1 VYLIGRWLIVHYNA
15 SGLLKDQV
23 GSSREFTVED
33 QTISTAEDHF
43 TDVSGYVDLLKTGRG
58 ILVQAEVTA
67 STIEE
72 CSRCLKEAEFELEV
86 EFEEEFRPVN
96 RFSGMIEADDESP
109 PDFDYSVN
117 EDNTI
122 DFRES
127 FRQAFVSAIPMAPLC
142 KPECKGLCSE
152 CSIDLNLED
161 CDCNEID
168 GLPEWAAS
176 LKSLEIN

>member
-1 VYLIGRWLIVHYNA
+1 MHYNA

-23 GSSREFTVED
+23 GSSREFIIEGE
-33 QTISTAEDHF
+33 TISVFEDHF
-43 TDVSGYVDLLKTGRG
+43 TDVYGHVDLLKTDRG

-72 CSRCLKEAEFELEV
+72 CSRCLKEAEFELDV
-86 EFEEEFRPVN
+86 EFEEEFQPVN
-96 RFSGMIEADDESP
+96 RFTGMVEADDDDGQSP
-109 PDFDYSVN
+109 PDSGYSVD

-142 KPECKGLCSE
+142 KPECKGLCIE
-152 CSIDLNLED
+152 CSIDLNFEECD
-161 CDCNEID
+161 CDETT
-168 GLPEWAAS
+168 GLPEWSAS
-176 LKSLEIN
+176 LKSLDIN

>member
-1 VYLIGRWLIVHYNA
+1 VHYNA

-23 GSSREFTVED
+23 GSSREFTIESEI
-33 QTISTAEDHF
+33 ISIAEDRF
-43 TDVSGYVDLLKTGRG
+43 TDVCGHVDLLKTGRG

-67 STIEE
+67 STTEE
-72 CSRCLKEAEFELEV
+72 CSRCLKETKFELDV
-86 EFEEEFRPVN
+86 EFEEEFHPVN
-96 RFSGMIEADDESP
+96 RFTGMVEAEDADGQSP
-109 PDFDYSVN
+109 PDSSYRVD

-142 KPECKGLCSE
+142 KPECEGLCIE
-152 CSIDLNLED
+152 CATDLNVED
-161 CDCNEID
+161 CDCLKTTE
-168 GLPEWAAS
+168 LPEWAAS